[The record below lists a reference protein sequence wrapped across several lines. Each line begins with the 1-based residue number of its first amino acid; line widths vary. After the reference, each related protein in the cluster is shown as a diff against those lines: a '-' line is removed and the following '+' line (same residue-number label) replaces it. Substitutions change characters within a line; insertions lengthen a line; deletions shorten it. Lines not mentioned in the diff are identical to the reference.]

1 MVVVMMVMM
10 VVMVMMVLM
19 VIVGAVGDF
28 CGGNDG
34 SSGASGICRTS
45 LRQKPKTPFQPSC
58 TTFPLSLCSGKQKH
72 RTGNLETRRPPE
84 NLEPRNRGPMQA
96 PQTPMETKNVSGN
109 QKVPTGTEK
118 PNPGKET
125 HGNRKYSLG
134 N

>member
-1 MVVVMMVMM
+1 MVT
-10 VVMVMMVLM
+10 M
-19 VIVGAVGDF
+19 VIMGDDGDDGAVGDF

-72 RTGNLETRRPPE
+72 RTGNLETWRPPE
-84 NLEPRNRGPMQA
+84 NLFPGTADPCKHHKHPWEPKTSA
-96 PQTPMETKNVSGN
+96 SGN
-109 QKVPTGTEK
+109 QKTPTGTEK

-125 HGNRKYSLG
+125 HGNRKYRFG